1 MRLIPYLTFDGQT
14 EEAMAYYAD
23 VFGGEVV
30 QLQRYKSAPGMQ
42 IPEGYEEKVLH
53 GRVQVGDVEMYFSD
67 AKREAVSG
75 NIISLTME
83 FDTEEQVDR
92 AFELLAKD
100 GTVFMQLDKMFWGA
114 KYGKLMDK
122 YGVHWDL
129 NYQLKAE

>member
-1 MRLIPYLTFDGQT
+1 MKLIPYLTFDGQT

-129 NYQLKAE
+129 NYQLRAE

>member
-14 EEAMAYYAD
+14 EEAMTYYAD

-53 GRVQVGDVEMYFSD
+53 GRVQVGDVVMYFSD

-129 NYQLKAE
+129 NYQLRAE